1 MVTQLGG
8 AYRRSG
14 TPPSAG
20 RRRQASPGAEA
31 RPTALRSWPHRRRPP
46 ARLASVV
53 AQGMERIIFS
63 GLLER
68 DEEWFRLTKPGRE
81 MLTKRLAE
89 LGLIQG

>member
-1 MVTQLGG
+1 MSHSNNASIHKPSRGEIETLCVLHAVGASGCRVGDLVARLGL
-8 AYRRSG
+8 
-14 TPPSAG
+14 SA
-20 RRRQASPGAEA
+20 S
-31 RPTALRSWPHRRRPP
+31 
-46 ARLASVV
+46 LASVV
-53 AQGMERIIFS
+53 AQGMERVIFS